1 MKKRR
6 TKQIDNHQVH
16 VSYLSIDIML
26 HFSTE
31 YVHAG
36 TN

>member
-6 TKQIDNHQVH
+6 KQNIDNRQVH
-16 VSYLSIDIML
+16 VWYLSIDTML